1 MPDTPA
7 NAKISALLDELR
19 GGNAQA
25 QIELVALIYP
35 QLREIAQHYLR
46 SERVGHTLQP
56 TALVHETYARL
67 FGSQRTD
74 WKNRAHFFAAV
85 ATEMRRILVD
95 YARARNAQKRPGKRA
110 AISLSEIVNLPTGP
124 DQDLVVLDEALS
136 RLAGVDARAA
146 RVVELRF
153 FTGLNEQEAAEA
165 LGISISTLKRDWD
178 YARAWLFSELR

>member
-1 MPDTPA
+1 MTDTPA

-25 QIELVALIYP
+25 QTELVALIYP

-95 YARARNAQKRPGKRA
+95 YARARNAQKRPGKQVA
-110 AISLSEIVNLPTGP
+110 LSLADIKDLGVAP
-124 DQDLVVLDEALS
+124 DQDLVALDEALR
-136 RLAGVDARAA
+136 RLETLDARAA

-165 LGISISTLKRDWD
+165 LGISVSTLKRDWE
-178 YARAWLFSELR
+178 YARAWLFSELK